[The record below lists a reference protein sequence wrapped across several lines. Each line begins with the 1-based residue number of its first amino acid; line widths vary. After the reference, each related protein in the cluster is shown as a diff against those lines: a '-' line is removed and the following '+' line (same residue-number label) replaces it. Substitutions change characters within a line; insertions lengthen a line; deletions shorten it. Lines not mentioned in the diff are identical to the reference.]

1 MNRLKLVFL
10 LIMLSVSSIQSVFA
24 EQTSRTSAN
33 AQASDTLSSKAP
45 PNRALQSNSNFAPDT
60 LNADNIERWL
70 QSQQAFEKW
79 GEKHIE
85 ILESSSEQ
93 NTEPENPME
102 MTIESLIAP
111 LKLAGLYTSAT
122 QVASHYGFNNL
133 EAWANITLRI
143 TKAAAAIEFE
153 SHPEMM
159 DTSKLEALKNAPE
172 INEQQKTMII
182 QAIEKNQLIVTQ
194 IISGTSPTDKQAVK
208 PFLKRIHQL
217 METPI

>member
-1 MNRLKLVFL
+1 
-10 LIMLSVSSIQSVFA
+10 MLSVSSIQSVFA
-24 EQTSRTSAN
+24 EQTSSMSPN
-33 AQASDTLSSKAP
+33 AQASDTPSSNLP
-45 PNRALQSNSNFAPDT
+45 SSETLQSISQPAPET

-93 NTEPENPME
+93 STEPENPME

-122 QVASHYGFNNL
+122 QVTSQYGFNNL
-133 EAWANITLRI
+133 EAWANITLLI

-194 IISGTSPTDKQAVK
+194 IISGTSQTDKQAVK